1 MDDKQIR
8 IVERLLK
15 KLSALRATLSNDE
28 RGVLDHL
35 IVGESGEVQAH
46 ALRPASVG
54 AKTPAQD
61 EVQAHALRPASAG
74 AKMPAQ
80 DEVQAHALRPAS
92 VGAKTPAQDEVQAH
106 ALRPASVGAKMPAQD
121 EVQAHMTRPE
131 AGASTA
137 RWVSTLHIYWDSEKD
152 EYRHD

>member
-35 IVGESGEVQAH
+35 IVGESG
-46 ALRPASVG
+46 
-54 AKTPAQD
+54 
-61 EVQAHALRPASAG
+61 
-74 AKMPAQ
+74 
-80 DEVQAHALRPAS
+80 
-92 VGAKTPAQDEVQAH
+92 EVQAH

>member
-28 RGVLDHL
+28 RMVLDHL
-35 IVGESGEVQAH
+35 IVGEG
-46 ALRPASVG
+46 
-54 AKTPAQD
+54 
-61 EVQAHALRPASAG
+61 
-74 AKMPAQ
+74 

-106 ALRPASVGAKMPAQD
+106 ALRPASVGAKTPAQD
-121 EVQAHMTRPE
+121 EVRAHMTQPE
-131 AGASTA
+131 GADSKVKWASTFH
-137 RWVSTLHIYWDSEKD
+137 VFFDPEKE
-152 EYRHD
+152 EYRYA